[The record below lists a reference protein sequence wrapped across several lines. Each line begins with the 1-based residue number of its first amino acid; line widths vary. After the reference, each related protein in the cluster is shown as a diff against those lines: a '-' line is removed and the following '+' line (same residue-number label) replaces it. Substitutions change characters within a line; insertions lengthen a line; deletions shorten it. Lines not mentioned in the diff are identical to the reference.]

1 MIANEIGR
9 EALSAQRERE
19 RVRRREIEKGRKRN
33 EPQIEYLGNEAEKME
48 MVVKYR

>member
-9 EALSAQRERE
+9 EALSAQRE

>member
-1 MIANEIGR
+1 MRTKSVEK
-9 EALSAQRERE
+9 LSLLRE